1 MHRPRW
7 IACVVLACALASL
20 TGCGLPAQNRRTQLP
35 PRAEAHPDRLVR
47 GQVTAVD
54 AGQHVV
60 VLDVG
65 WRQGVKRDWPFMVY
79 RGEDYVGT
87 VVVDAVFADVC
98 GARYAGDMQGR
109 PATGD
114 RVATRLLAP

>member
-7 IACVVLACALASL
+7 IACAVLACALASL
-20 TGCGLPAQNRRTQLP
+20 TGCELPAYTRSTPQP
-35 PRAEAHPDRLVR
+35 PRPEARPDRLVR
-47 GQVTAVD
+47 GAVTAVD
-54 AGQHVV
+54 AGQQVV

-65 WRQGVKRDWPFMVY
+65 WRQGVKRDWPFIVY

-87 VVVDAVFADVC
+87 VVVDAVFPNVC
-98 GARYAGDMQGR
+98 GARYAADMHGH
-109 PATGD
+109 PTTGD